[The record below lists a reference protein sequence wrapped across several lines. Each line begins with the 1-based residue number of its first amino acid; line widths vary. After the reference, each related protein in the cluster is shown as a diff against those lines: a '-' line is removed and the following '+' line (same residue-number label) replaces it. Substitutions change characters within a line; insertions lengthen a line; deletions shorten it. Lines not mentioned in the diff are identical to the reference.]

1 MGFAQESKTQTTQI
15 KKLISLQAGDMIK
28 DQGMHREKVGGR
40 SAATVACVSRET
52 LWQAGDIM
60 AGRRHYGRE
69 ETLWQAGGG
78 GTDIMVSRK

>member
-1 MGFAQESKTQTTQI
+1 
-15 KKLISLQAGDMIK
+15 MIK

-52 LWQAGDIM
+52 LRQAGDITAGRRHYSREETLRQAGDIT
-60 AGRRHYGRE
+60 AGRRHYGRQ
-69 ETLWQAGGG
+69 ETLRQAGGG